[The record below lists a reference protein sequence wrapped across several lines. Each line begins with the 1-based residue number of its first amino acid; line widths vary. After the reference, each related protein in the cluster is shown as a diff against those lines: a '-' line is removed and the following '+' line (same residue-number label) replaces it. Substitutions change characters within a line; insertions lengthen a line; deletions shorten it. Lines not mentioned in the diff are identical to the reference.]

1 MENLVKGDKVKWIE
15 PMMCVPHPE
24 GKTDR
29 KGEVLPVFR
38 NAERTGVVING
49 PNRSRREAYIR
60 PDGYKTLPK
69 NMPSYYDKMVVLE
82 NLTKI

>member
-29 KGEVLPVFR
+29 KGVVQSVLVLLLTTSEVGMKHLLDQT
-38 NAERTGVVING
+38 AINLYLITYLLIMIKQLK
-49 PNRSRREAYIR
+49 E
-60 PDGYKTLPK
+60 KT
-69 NMPSYYDKMVVLE
+69 
-82 NLTKI
+82 

>member
-1 MENLVKGDKVKWIE
+1 MENLVTGDKVKWIE

-29 KGEVLPVFR
+29 KGVVLPVFR
-38 NAERTGVVING
+38 NTERTGVVVSGANG
-49 PNRSRREAYIR
+49 SRKEAYIR
-60 PDGYKTLPK
+60 PDGMTLPK
-69 NMPSYYDKMVVLE
+69 GMPSYYDKSVKLE